1 MAERKVGLKKEASF
15 GVGESTVSFY
25 AELSSFNPKIEGEN
39 LTRETLSARAPKIVR
54 PGEYSQS
61 LDFEGFT
68 DLERLGHFLYGVFG
82 DYAYTAGGSGEPNI
96 HEFWGGN
103 TRLLPSF
110 TFFAAFDEFKRKYA
124 GTIINNL
131 KLDMK
136 KELITF
142 TGKAVAKTA
151 SEVSSLPSEPQLPTG
166 FRDTPLAFYET
177 TVKIDGATLPAPAQN
192 LTLEIENE
200 IKKDLAFGLG
210 SRFMQIQPPAQSRTV
225 TLELDTAVLNDQWN
239 NIIKK
244 AEFGSES
251 ATSPGYV
258 VGEVAAEINVNPLDD
273 SGNELV
279 VKMPSATLEVDYGI
293 KGTDVIDLKFKMT
306 GLQKGNITKQGG
318 GTVETDCYMELKN
331 HMTDISQS

>member
-61 LDFEGFT
+61 LDFEGFA

-82 DYAYTAGGSGEPNI
+82 DYAYTVGESGQPNI

-131 KLDMK
+131 KIDMK

-142 TGKAVAKTA
+142 TGKGIAKSA
-151 SEVSSLPSEPQLPTG
+151 SEVTTLPPEPSKPTG
-166 FRDTPLAFYET
+166 FKDTPLAFYET
-177 TVKIDGATLPAPAQN
+177 TVKIDGSDLPAPTQN
-192 LTLEIENE
+192 LTIEVENE

-239 NIIKK
+239 SIIKK
-244 AEFGSES
+244 AEFGDAT
-251 ATSPGYV
+251 ATSPGYTV
-258 VGEVAAEINVNPLDD
+258 DEVSAEVTVNPLDD
-273 SGNELV
+273 SGNELTI
-279 VKMPSATLEVDYGI
+279 KMPSATLEVDYGI

-306 GLQKGNITKQGG
+306 GLQKGEITLQNNT
-318 GTVETDCYMELKN
+318 TVETDCYVKLKN
-331 HMTDISQS
+331 HMSNLNSP